1 MEWWEDPKYR
11 ASLSKIKDPC
21 WFFEHMLVLR
31 YVKGKPMFFKL
42 TKMQREILEHVRDE
56 LEAGRPI
63 RVVLLKGRRIGYSTL
78 MAGLLLWNTTV
89 KMIEDGQDKSW
100 DIVSASYQQA
110 TLLFETTRRMIEF
123 NPLIHDAV
131 QENKGGKRI
140 YSDSVY
146 FENDDK
152 TLRSTVTAL
161 ASGGSTK
168 RGRSPDGIVWDEAAQ
183 VKDEDYNDLS
193 ISALSGDNH
202 EFIGSTPYDD
212 MGFFYE
218 KATDESQGYK
228 VFYFPMAELNEEG
241 NSLLE
246 IGEHRKILPEM
257 ITYVHGCKKSG
268 GHMSPLEVCEY
279 LKTVDHLTARREVFG
294 QFVAGSELYYPIK
307 MIRRCMY
314 DFLPLNIYKDSA
326 ESIDASLAEYT
337 DFRMGI
343 DWAGAGKHKTCI
355 SVLGFHSKTNS
366 WHEVYWES
374 WIRTRYNDQ
383 WERTKVIYERFHRN
397 GRSPVRVLCDAT
409 GTQDTNVDALQ
420 SLGVPAEAVNF
431 SLPEKVNMGRTLYD
445 LFQREQI
452 RLGWSQDKFDELAT
466 VDAKM
471 KGIDGHL
478 GDWVAALWCATKGI
492 RTYNTGRTGLYADGR
507 RKSALDANRHF
518 VVNRGAFNNL

>member
-1 MEWWEDPKYR
+1 MNWWEDRKFR
-11 ASLSKIKDPC
+11 ASLQKIKDPC

-31 YVKGKPMFFKL
+31 FVKGKPMFFKL

-89 KMIEDGQDKSW
+89 KMIEDGEDKSW

-123 NPLIHDAV
+123 NPLLHDAV

-140 YSDSVY
+140 YSDAVY
-146 FENDDK
+146 FENSDK

-218 KATDESQGYK
+218 KATDLSQGYK
-228 VFYFPMAELNEEG
+228 IFYYPMAELTEEG
-241 NSLLE
+241 DKLLE
-246 IGEHRKILPEM
+246 IGEHRKITPEM

-268 GHMSPLEVCEY
+268 GHMSAQEVCDY
-279 LKTVDHLTARREVFG
+279 LGTVDHLTARREVFG
-294 QFVAGSELYYPIK
+294 QFVAGSELYYP
-307 MIRRCMY
+307 MSLIRKSMY
-314 DFLPLNIYKDSA
+314 DYLPMDVYKMD
-326 ESIDASLAEYT
+326 ENDMNRELATYSE
-337 DFRMGI
+337 FRMGI
-343 DWAGAGKHKTCI
+343 DWAGAGKHKTCV
-355 SVLGFHSKTNS
+355 SVFGFDSKTNT
-366 WHEVYWES
+366 WHEIYWES

-383 WERTKVIYERFHRN
+383 WERVKVLYGKFHGHNRQ
-397 GRSPVRVLCDAT
+397 VRVLCDST

-420 SLGVPAEAVNF
+420 GLGVPAEAVNF
-431 SLPEKVNMGRTLYD
+431 SLSEKVNMGRTLYD

-478 GDWVAALWCATKGI
+478 GDWVAAIWCATKGL
-492 RTYNTGRTGLYADGR
+492 RTYATGRTNMYSDGK
-507 RKSALDANRHF
+507 RKTARDAKRHF
-518 VVNRGAFNNL
+518 TVERGMFS